1 MQAINQAV
9 GFVQLSPKNSYGRV
23 SAPTTP
29 SADSPVPCIG
39 GCQLVGD
46 LGNAPI
52 QHGQECLRLSGPRVG
67 DQLLS
72 SHRSILSLFLKCAPP
87 YREVADR

>member
-1 MQAINQAV
+1 LGSLRESPTQAINQAV
-9 GFVQLSPKNSYGRV
+9 GFVQLSPKNSCGRV
-23 SAPTTP
+23 FAPTTP

-46 LGNAPI
+46 LGDAPV

-67 DQLLS
+67 DHTL
-72 SHRSILSLFLKCAPP
+72 ILSPFYSLT
-87 YREVADR
+87 VS